1 MPPGGWLLW
10 FNRLHSNSGRLD
22 FRPRRRPLTPGLL
35 QALIRRLLL
44 LLQLQDGGGILAAF
58 LPPLAAAAAVNQVLI
73 AAPAQTRRGG

>member
-10 FNRLHSNSGRLD
+10 FSHLDSNSGRLD
-22 FRPRRRPLTPGLL
+22 CRPRRRPLTPGLL
-35 QALIRRLLL
+35 QALNRRLLL

-58 LPPLAAAAAVNQVLI
+58 SPPLAAAAAVNQALI